1 MEAKKIAVQ
10 VVVAMVLFI
19 IVSLILEGAYTQE
32 VIIEKAKTALLFGLA
47 YTIFILVKS
56 KFKNKSK

>member
-1 MEAKKIAVQ
+1 MDVKKMIVQ
-10 VVVAMVLFI
+10 VIVAMILFI

-32 VIIEKAKTALLFGLA
+32 VIIEKAKTAVLFGLA
-47 YTIFILVKS
+47 YAIFIWAKS